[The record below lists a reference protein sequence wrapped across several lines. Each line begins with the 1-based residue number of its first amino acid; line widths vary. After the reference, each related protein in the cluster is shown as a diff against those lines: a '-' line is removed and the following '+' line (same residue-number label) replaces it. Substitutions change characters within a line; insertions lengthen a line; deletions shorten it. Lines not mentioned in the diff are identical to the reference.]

1 MIHKS
6 RVLRGIAAYI
16 DDEIVS
22 KLAGSWKAWAVGGLA
37 GIAVSRGDALI
48 SRYADNPIVKALGLM
63 DGELIDVEAI
73 VTELRR
79 QAGRGSATLDVPLI
93 GPITFG
99 PSDIDSLYRH
109 IMHAG
114 E

>member
-22 KLAGSWKAWAVGGLA
+22 KLAGSWKAWALGGLA
-37 GIAVSRGDALI
+37 AIAVNRGDALI
-48 SRYADNPIVKALGLM
+48 TQYASHPVVKGLGLM
-63 DGELIDVEAI
+63 DGEMIDVDVI
-73 VTELRR
+73 INELRR
-79 QAGRGSATLDVPLI
+79 QASRSTATIDVPLI

-99 PSDIDSLYRH
+99 SSDIDSLYRH
-109 IMHAG
+109 ITG

>member
-6 RVLRGIAAYI
+6 KVLRGVAAYI

-22 KLAGSWKAWAVGGLA
+22 KMAGSWKAWAIGGLA
-37 GIAVSRGDALI
+37 AIAVNRGDALI
-48 SRYADNPIVKALGLM
+48 TQYAGHPIVTGLGLM
-63 DGELIDVEAI
+63 DGEMIDVDVI
-73 VTELRR
+73 INELRR
-79 QAGRGSATLDVPLI
+79 QASRSTATIDVPLI

-109 IMHAG
+109 ITG